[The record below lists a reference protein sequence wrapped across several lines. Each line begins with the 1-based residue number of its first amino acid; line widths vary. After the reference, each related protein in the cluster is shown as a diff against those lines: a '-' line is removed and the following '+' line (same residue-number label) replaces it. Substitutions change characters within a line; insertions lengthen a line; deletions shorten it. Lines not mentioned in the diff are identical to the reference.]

1 MKVSTRVC
9 DTASSI
15 RAFRLLADKV
25 ATSNSKDEVYKIFNV
40 LAGDLNIT
48 TVKHL
53 LPDDMTDLEN
63 DNWKKLHNWKRW
75 WTREEH
81 LKMFTT
87 AFTEMEACNWSACP
101 DTTNPVEHINKDSIP
116 AKEYKNIYRC
126 DKLAAAKR
134 LAVLSNVT
142 IS

>member
-81 LKMFTT
+81 
-87 AFTEMEACNWSACP
+87 S
-101 DTTNPVEHINKDSIP
+101 S
-116 AKEYKNIYRC
+116 
-126 DKLAAAKR
+126 KLI
-134 LAVLSNVT
+134 LFSSN
-142 IS
+142 SP

>member
-1 MKVSTRVC
+1 MKVSTGVC

-15 RAFRLLADKV
+15 RGFCLLAYKV
-25 ATSNSKDEVYKIFNV
+25 AMSNAKNDVYKILNV
-40 LAGDLNIT
+40 LAEDLNIT

-81 LKMFTT
+81 LSELILFSSNSLW
-87 AFTEMEACNWSACP
+87 C
-101 DTTNPVEHINKDSIP
+101 H
-116 AKEYKNIYRC
+116 
-126 DKLAAAKR
+126 KR
-134 LAVLSNVT
+134 H
-142 IS
+142 